1 MKKIS
6 ITNSRLAEELLH
18 DEMANLD
25 HEEVWLIFLT
35 CKKTLIATEM
45 VSRGTLTDTAI
56 DYRTVVRRALL
67 NNAES
72 IVIAHNHPS
81 GDAWPSIPDIRF
93 TTELKYVCK
102 IMKIELADHLII
114 SEDEY
119 YSFNEEKVIKH
130 KARKRK

>member
-6 ITNSRLAEELLH
+6 ISNSHLAEELLH

-81 GDAWPSIPDIRF
+81 GDPYPSEEDRKLTVALEEAGKILGIP
-93 TTELKYVCK
+93 L
-102 IMKIELADHLII
+102 LDHVVIG
-114 SEDEY
+114 DGRY
-119 YSFNEEKVIKH
+119 YSFKEH
-130 KARKRK
+130 GDL